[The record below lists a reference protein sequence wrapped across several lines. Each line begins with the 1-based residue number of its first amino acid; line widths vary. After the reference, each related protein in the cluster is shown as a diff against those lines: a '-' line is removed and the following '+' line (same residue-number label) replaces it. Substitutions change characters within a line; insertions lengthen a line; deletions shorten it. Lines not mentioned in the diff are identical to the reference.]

1 MTYKFATDYGRI
13 GTARGSTINA
23 YYKFDGTVT
32 DSSGN
37 GLTLSTEAGTVR
49 YCKISNLQAL
59 ACKGG
64 LALKLSA
71 VDSAT
76 LQQTGA
82 RTVHAFLCPDTISGT
97 ATTDEVYG
105 VGTAWADGDSVEA
118 NNHTVSFA
126 FVSYGLQVSTEHG
139 AGVNDTT
146 PLPGYS
152 CLEGVPVLITVT
164 RDAGGS
170 LQFYFNGTAMGAAI
184 AANSPTGGGNSKLM
198 VGGAWGETSNYY
210 EGAIAELQFLDTELT
225 AAQVLEDARKVM
237 PWL

>member
-76 LQQTGA
+76 LQ
-82 RTVHAFLCPDTISGT
+82 
-97 ATTDEVYG
+97 
-105 VGTAWADGDSVEA
+105 
-118 NNHTVSFA
+118 
-126 FVSYGLQVSTEHG
+126 QVSTEHG